1 MNKILIFVII
11 MLICLSLG
19 AIGVGVYLYNF
30 RKDPRNKNRDFSVA
44 TVSLIMVSSFLV
56 GMLVFGVYY
65 GLTYEHE
72 MTCEQVQAKYS
83 KCNPACP
90 TCIWGAEEQKALAA
104 AESTVHKLQAK
115 AVGIPRNMRFRAQ
128 CDDNVCQKEGRMCC
142 GVDADDVVFPET
154 VKKHAA
160 PAAPAGA
167 AAPHVP
173 AATGAA
179 HRPQAPVVRP
189 LKFD

>member
-1 MNKILIFVII
+1 MNKILVFVII
-11 MLICLSLG
+11 MLVCLSLG
-19 AIGVGVYLYNF
+19 AIGVGIYLYNF
-30 RKDPRNKNRDFSVA
+30 NKDPKNKNRSYSVA

-56 GMLVFGVYY
+56 AMLVFGVYY

-83 KCNPACP
+83 KCNPVCP

-104 AESTVHKLQAK
+104 AESTVHKLQSK

-128 CDDNVCQKEGRMCC
+128 CDDAVCQKEGRLCC
-142 GVDADDVVFPET
+142 GVNAEDVVFPET

-160 PAAPAGA
+160 APAAPAPIIPAAPA
-167 AAPHVP
+167 AAHK
-173 AATGAA
+173 
-179 HRPQAPVVRP
+179 APPVARP
-189 LKFD
+189 LQFQ